1 MLVFDCPSLVGLR
14 VSLIKENG
22 FFSPSAMMPFTDKDV
37 VNSRSREFGN
47 KCVFKISKRKA
58 TIFFTFKHNFTCEMW
73 YDLGRAFSLWP
84 CMGKACFFELMP
96 DRRCC
101 GLRDAVKLCCLSNFE
116 ATLDRTNEL
125 ILLRGVMMRA
135 HDDIMGNQCVFN
147 KSVIR

>member
-1 MLVFDCPSLVGLR
+1 M
-14 VSLIKENG
+14 SLIKKNG
-22 FFSPSAMMPFTDKDV
+22 FFSLFAMMPFTGKDI
-37 VNSRSREFGN
+37 VNSRSREFGD

-58 TIFFTFKHNFTCEMW
+58 TITFKHNFTYKMRC
-73 YDLGRAFSLWP
+73 DLGRAFSLWL
-84 CMGKACFFELMP
+84 CMSKACFFELVP

-125 ILLRGVMMRA
+125 IFLRGVMMRA
-135 HDDIMGNQCVFN
+135 HDDIIGNQCVFN